1 MLGAVR
7 LRHGWRFVLG
17 SNYGEFAAVIPV
29 PGVRCNG
36 AGEGSS
42 MSTGASVDR
51 PIVLVGLMGAGKSC
65 IGRRLATRLGLAF
78 VDADREIEQ
87 AAGCSI
93 PEIFQRHGE
102 DAFRDGERRVILRLL
117 DGGPHVLATG
127 GGAFMDPRTRHS
139 IREKALSIW
148 LRADLE
154 LLARRVQRRNDRP
167 LLQVADPKAKLAE
180 LMTERYPV
188 YAEAD
193 LTVDSQ
199 DGPPEATV
207 ERVLT
212 ALERHRADAAGA
224 LRKAAP

>member
-1 MLGAVR
+1 
-7 LRHGWRFVLG
+7 
-17 SNYGEFAAVIPV
+17 
-29 PGVRCNG
+29 
-36 AGEGSS
+36 
-42 MSTGASVDR
+42 MSGGPSIDR

-65 IGRRLATRLGLAF
+65 IGRRLATRLGLGF

-127 GGAFMDPRTRHS
+127 GGAFMDPRTRHA
-139 IREKALSIW
+139 IREKAISIW

-167 LLQVADPKAKLAE
+167 LLQVADPKAKLAQ
-180 LMTERYPV
+180 LMAERYPV

-207 ERVLT
+207 ERVLA